1 MAKLIDVLKS
11 VFGDNLDAEV
21 NLDGEDKDKKKEKK
35 DDTKDGDNKDDKGK
49 GINITINSASG
60 KKEEDDSKKD
70 GKDGKETKQEKKEDE
85 PVSIFGEGW
94 LDKSTGKID
103 TSKITNKEVAD
114 ALSALVQVYSSK
126 TEQQKLDEAIMEA
139 VKKEKLAVK
148 PETVVSLLD
157 KTSIKL
163 VDGKVYG
170 VDTSLEALKK
180 SEPGLFINKGKA
192 SSPLTEGFD
201 PVNKAS
207 TDSVAP
213 KSLMEAV
220 AMESA
225 MSEQQ

>member
-11 VFGDNLDAEV
+11 AFGDNLDAEV
-21 NLDGEDKDKKKEKK
+21 NLDGEDKGKKKEKK
-35 DDTKDGDNKDDKGK
+35 DNTKDAGNKDDNGK
-49 GINITINSASG
+49 GINITINSASE
-60 KKEEDDSKKD
+60 KKEEGDSKKD
-70 GKDGKETKQEKKEDE
+70 GKNEKETKHEKKEDE

-114 ALSALVQVYSSK
+114 AFNTLAQVYSGK
-126 TEQQKLDEAIMEA
+126 TEQQKLDKEIMAA

-180 SEPGLFINKGKA
+180 SEPGLFKNKGKA
-192 SSPLTEGFD
+192 TSPLTEGFD
-201 PVNKAS
+201 PVNKAY

-213 KSLMEAV
+213 RSLMEAV

>member
-35 DDTKDGDNKDDKGK
+35 DDTKETDNKDDKGK

-70 GKDGKETKQEKKEDE
+70 DKDEKETKQEKKEDE

-114 ALSALVQVYSSK
+114 AFSALAQVYSGK
-126 TEQQKLDEAIMEA
+126 TEQQKLDEEIMAA

-180 SEPGLFINKGKA
+180 SEPGLFSNKGKA